1 MFFEGFSQTYH
12 IPITIECALRGRLPL
27 YSSVFVHTRS
37 VSRATDQRPSAI
49 HDRETRMLSAEA
61 SDSGLVSTARRRFS
75 MNDTRVQRSLEP
87 LNTAGPRGCAGA
99 DADVFDAR
107 VAGRGVVRIHGTAAC
122 SPQLG
127 AQRTHRRDRIRTLPV
142 HLRNLALRFAGTV
155 LYRRDYQPLFDEP
168 KRDGRYC
175 RKSDSRSPRMGRTE
189 RTHVPGN
196 DGCVAHI
203 LSEASCLGRRDGTRA
218 GGDGL
223 SEWPVA
229 GSSNARRPCFAKG
242 KEAVAKRSAM

>member
-1 MFFEGFSQTYH
+1 MFFEVLSPTYH

-61 SDSGLVSTARRRFS
+61 SDSGLLSTARRRFS
-75 MNDTRVQRSLEP
+75 TNDTRVQRSLEP
-87 LNTAGPRGCAGA
+87 LNTAGPGGCAGA

-127 AQRTHRRDRIRTLPV
+127 AATNASQGSDPDSACPPSQSRPP
-142 HLRNLALRFAGTV
+142 FC
-155 LYRRDYQPLFDEP
+155 
-168 KRDGRYC
+168 RDGLVSARLSTVV
-175 RKSDSRSPRMGRTE
+175 RRTIA
-189 RTHVPGN
+189 RWP
-196 DGCVAHI
+196 I
-203 LSEASCLGRRDGTRA
+203 LS
-218 GGDGL
+218 
-223 SEWPVA
+223 
-229 GSSNARRPCFAKG
+229 KI
-242 KEAVAKRSAM
+242 